1 MRNRTEGTMLES
13 LHIQNYALID
23 DIELEFGRGFNVL
36 TGETGAGKSI
46 IVGALN
52 LVLGARAS
60 SEGVRDGADK
70 ARVDAVFRIG
80 KPPSGLAKVLEESEI
95 ALEDGALILSRVV
108 TPDGRSRAYAGGAP
122 VPLAVLAAIGDELV
136 DMHGQHEHQSLLK
149 PARQVDLL
157 DGYAGVED
165 DRKAVSEAVA
175 SFRAVERELAGLEV
189 DDRERARRVEF
200 LQHEVREI
208 EKAGLR
214 AGEEEEIRE
223 RRNLLTNAERIF
235 ELSSNAYGTL
245 HERDE
250 GAVVDALDAA
260 AGDVEEL
267 AAINERFKTLVDQ
280 LNDARGKIEDVAAE
294 LREFT
299 TEIEFDPQELEELNA
314 RLTLISALKRK
325 YGESIEVILA
335 YLERAKA
342 EVSSF
347 EQRDERL
354 VELRKERDALHGEAR
369 RLSEALSEK
378 RRKAARTLDRQIT
391 AALAELGM
399 KGGRFETRFERAE
412 LCATGIDRVEFLLAA
427 NPGEPLK
434 ALRQVASGGEISRVM
449 LALKSVFAKAD
460 TIPTLIFDEIDAGVG
475 GAVATKVAAKLSEL
489 AESHQTICISH
500 LPQIAAAA
508 ETHFHVAKEAQK
520 KRTITSVARIV
531 DDARIRELARLLDGS
546 VSDVSLEHARA
557 LLGRQAG

>member
-1 MRNRTEGTMLES
+1 MLES

-23 DIELEFGRGFNVL
+23 DIELEFGPGFNVL

-80 KPPSGLAKVLEESEI
+80 KPPRELAKVLEESEI
-95 ALEDGALILSRVV
+95 ALDDGTLILSRIV
-108 TPDGRSRAYAGGAP
+108 TPDGRSRAYAGGSP
-122 VPLAVLAAIGDELV
+122 VPLTVLSAIGDELV
-136 DMHGQHEHQSLLK
+136 DLHGQHEHQSLLK
-149 PARQVDLL
+149 PTRQLDLL
-157 DGYAGVED
+157 DAYAGVEED
-165 DRKAVSEAVA
+165 TKAVADAVV
-175 SFRAVERELAGLEV
+175 SFRRVERDLAELEV

-200 LQHEVREI
+200 LEHEVREI

-214 AGEEEEIRE
+214 AGEEEETRE

-235 ELSSNAYGTL
+235 ELSSRAYGTL
-245 HERDE
+245 HESDE

-260 AGDVEEL
+260 VGEVEEL
-267 AAINERFKTLVDQ
+267 AGINERFKSLVDQ

-299 TEIEFDPQELEELNA
+299 TEIEFDPQELEDLNA

-325 YGESIEVILA
+325 YGESIEAILE
-335 YLERAKA
+335 YCERAKA
-342 EVSSF
+342 EVTSF
-347 EQRDERL
+347 QKRDERL
-354 VELRKERDALHGEAR
+354 IQLRKERETLYKEAQKLAED
-369 RLSEALSEK
+369 LSE
-378 RRKAARTLDRQIT
+378 RRKKAARTLDKQIT
-391 AALAELGM
+391 AALTELGM
-399 KGGRFETRFERAE
+399 KGGRFETQFERAE

-427 NPGEPLK
+427 NPGESLK
-434 ALRQVASGGEISRVM
+434 VLRQVASGGEISRVM

-475 GAVATKVAAKLSEL
+475 GAVATKVAVKLNDL
-489 AESHQTICISH
+489 AGSHQTICISH

-508 ETHFHVAKEAQK
+508 ETHFHVAKETQK
-520 KRTITSVARIV
+520 KRTITSVAHIT
-531 DDARIRELARLLDGS
+531 DDARVEELARLLDGS
-546 VSDVSLEHARA
+546 VSPVSIEHARS
-557 LLGRQAG
+557 LLARQEG

>member
-1 MRNRTEGTMLES
+1 MLES

-23 DIELEFGRGFNVL
+23 DIELEFGPGFNVL

-60 SEGVRDGADK
+60 AEGVRDGADR

-80 KPPSGLAKVLEESEI
+80 APARDLAAALQESDI
-95 ALEDGALILSRVV
+95 ALEDGVLILSRVV
-108 TPDGRSRAYAGGAP
+108 TPDGRSRAYAGGVP

-136 DMHGQHEHQSLLK
+136 DLHGQHEHQSLLK
-149 PARQVDLL
+149 PARQLDLL
-157 DGYAGVED
+157 DGFAG
-165 DRKAVSEAVA
+165 AQQAAGAVA
-175 SFRAVERELAGLEV
+175 ESVSALRDVERDLAALEV

-208 EKAGLR
+208 ETAGLHP
-214 AGEEEEIRE
+214 GEEEESRE
-223 RRNLLTNAERIF
+223 RRDLLTNAERIF
-235 ELSSNAYGTL
+235 ELSSRAYATL

-260 AGDVEEL
+260 SGDVEEL
-267 AAINERFKTLVDQ
+267 ARINNRFTSLAERLAE
-280 LNDARGKIEDVAAE
+280 AREKIEDVAAE

-299 TEIEFDPQELEELNA
+299 TEIEFDPQELEDINA

-325 YGESIEVILA
+325 YGESIAAVLA
-335 YLERAKA
+335 YGERARE
-342 EVSSF
+342 EVAAF

-354 VELRKERDALHGEAR
+354 AQLKRQRGALFEEGR
-369 RLSEALSEK
+369 RLAGELSEQ
-378 RRKAARTLDRQIT
+378 RKKAVRALDKQIA

-399 KGGRFETRFERAE
+399 KGGRFETRFECGE

-434 ALRQVASGGEISRVM
+434 PLRHVASGGEISRVM

-475 GAVATKVAAKLSEL
+475 GAVANKVAAKLAEL
-489 AESHQTICISH
+489 AGSHQTICISH

-508 ETHFHVAKEAQK
+508 QTHFHVAKETQK
-520 KRTITSVARIV
+520 KRTVTSVARIADEDRV
-531 DDARIRELARLLDGS
+531 RELARLLDGS
-546 VSDVSLEHARA
+546 VSAVSIEHARS
-557 LLGRQAG
+557 LLAPQAK

>member
-1 MRNRTEGTMLES
+1 MLES

-23 DIELEFGRGFNVL
+23 DIELEFGPGFNVL

-60 SEGVRDGADK
+60 AEGVRDGADR

-80 KPPSGLAKVLEESEI
+80 APARDLAAALQESDI
-95 ALEDGALILSRVV
+95 ALEDGVLILSRVV
-108 TPDGRSRAYAGGAP
+108 TPDGRSRAYAGGVP

-136 DMHGQHEHQSLLK
+136 DLHGQHEHQSLLK
-149 PARQVDLL
+149 PARQLDLL
-157 DGYAGVED
+157 DGFAGAQQAAGAVAA
-165 DRKAVSEAVA
+165 AVSAL
-175 SFRAVERELAGLEV
+175 RDVERDLAALEV

-208 EKAGLR
+208 ETAGLHP
-214 AGEEEEIRE
+214 GEEEESRE
-223 RRNLLTNAERIF
+223 RRDLLTNAERIF
-235 ELSSNAYGTL
+235 ELSSRAYATL

-260 AGDVEEL
+260 SGEVEEL
-267 AAINERFKTLVDQ
+267 ARINNRFTSLAERLAE
-280 LNDARGKIEDVAAE
+280 AREKIEDVAAE

-299 TEIEFDPQELEELNA
+299 TEIEFDPQELEDINA

-325 YGESIEVILA
+325 YGESIAAVLA
-335 YLERAKA
+335 YGERARE
-342 EVSSF
+342 EVAAF

-354 VELRKERDALHGEAR
+354 AQLKRQRGALFEEGR
-369 RLSEALSEK
+369 RLAGELSEQRK
-378 RRKAARTLDRQIT
+378 KAARALDKQIA

-399 KGGRFETRFERAE
+399 KGGRFETRFERGE
-412 LCATGIDRVEFLLAA
+412 LCPTGIDRVEFLLAA

-434 ALRQVASGGEISRVM
+434 PLRHVASGGEISRVM

-475 GAVATKVAAKLSEL
+475 GAVANKVAAKLAEL
-489 AESHQTICISH
+489 AGSHQTICISH

-508 ETHFHVAKEAQK
+508 QTHFHVAKETQK
-520 KRTITSVARIV
+520 KRTVTSVARIADEDRV
-531 DDARIRELARLLDGS
+531 RELARLLDGS
-546 VSDVSLEHARA
+546 VSAVSIEHARS
-557 LLGRQAG
+557 LLAPQAK

>member
-1 MRNRTEGTMLES
+1 MLES

-23 DIELEFGRGFNVL
+23 DIELEFGPGFNVL

-60 SEGVRDGADK
+60 AEGVRDGADR

-80 KPPSGLAKVLEESEI
+80 APARDLAAALQESDI
-95 ALEDGALILSRVV
+95 ALDDGVLILSRVV
-108 TPDGRSRAYAGGAP
+108 TPDGRSRAYAGGVP

-136 DMHGQHEHQSLLK
+136 DLHGQHEHQSLLK
-149 PARQVDLL
+149 PARQLDLL
-157 DGYAGVED
+157 DGFAG
-165 DRKAVSEAVA
+165 AQQAAGAVA
-175 SFRAVERELAGLEV
+175 ESVSALRDVERDLAALEV

-208 EKAGLR
+208 ETAGLHP
-214 AGEEEEIRE
+214 GEEEESRE
-223 RRNLLTNAERIF
+223 RRDLLTNAERIF
-235 ELSSNAYGTL
+235 ELSSRAYATL

-260 AGDVEEL
+260 SGDVEEL
-267 AAINERFKTLVDQ
+267 ARINNRFTSLAERLAE
-280 LNDARGKIEDVAAE
+280 AREKIEDVAAE

-299 TEIEFDPQELEELNA
+299 TEIEFDPQELEDINA

-325 YGESIEVILA
+325 YGESIAAVLA
-335 YLERAKA
+335 YGERARE
-342 EVSSF
+342 EVAAF

-354 VELRKERDALHGEAR
+354 AQLKRQRGALFEEGR
-369 RLSEALSEK
+369 RLAGELSEQRK
-378 RRKAARTLDRQIT
+378 KAARALDKQIA

-399 KGGRFETRFERAE
+399 KGGRFETRFECGE

-434 ALRQVASGGEISRVM
+434 PLRHVASGGEISRVM

-475 GAVATKVAAKLSEL
+475 GAVANKVAAKLAEL
-489 AESHQTICISH
+489 AGSHQTICISH

-508 ETHFHVAKEAQK
+508 QTHFHVAKETQK
-520 KRTITSVARIV
+520 KRTVTSVARIADEDRV
-531 DDARIRELARLLDGS
+531 RELARLLDGS
-546 VSDVSLEHARA
+546 VSAVSIEHARS
-557 LLGRQAG
+557 LLAPQAK

>member
-1 MRNRTEGTMLES
+1 MLES

-23 DIELEFGRGFNVL
+23 DIELEFGPGFNVL

-60 SEGVRDGADK
+60 AEGVRDGADR

-80 KPPSGLAKVLEESEI
+80 APARDLAAALQESDI
-95 ALEDGALILSRVV
+95 ALEDGVLILSRVV
-108 TPDGRSRAYAGGAP
+108 TPDGRSRAYAGGVP

-136 DMHGQHEHQSLLK
+136 DLHGQHEHQSLLK
-149 PARQVDLL
+149 PARQLDLL
-157 DGYAGVED
+157 DGFAG
-165 DRKAVSEAVA
+165 AQQAAGAVA
-175 SFRAVERELAGLEV
+175 ESVSALRDVERDLAALEV

-208 EKAGLR
+208 ETAGLHP
-214 AGEEEEIRE
+214 GEEEESRE
-223 RRNLLTNAERIF
+223 RRDLLTNAERIF
-235 ELSSNAYGTL
+235 ELSSRAYATL

-260 AGDVEEL
+260 SGDVEEL
-267 AAINERFKTLVDQ
+267 ARINNRFTSLAERLAE
-280 LNDARGKIEDVAAE
+280 AREKIEDVAAE

-299 TEIEFDPQELEELNA
+299 TEIEFDPQELEDINA

-325 YGESIEVILA
+325 YGESIAAVLA
-335 YLERAKA
+335 YGERARE
-342 EVSSF
+342 EVAAF

-354 VELRKERDALHGEAR
+354 AQLKRQRGALFEEGR
-369 RLSEALSEK
+369 RLAGELSEQRK
-378 RRKAARTLDRQIT
+378 KAARALDKQIA

-399 KGGRFETRFERAE
+399 KGGRFETRFECGE

-434 ALRQVASGGEISRVM
+434 PLRHVASGGEISRVM

-475 GAVATKVAAKLSEL
+475 GAVANKVAAKLAEL
-489 AESHQTICISH
+489 AGSHQTICISH

-508 ETHFHVAKEAQK
+508 QTHFHVAKETQK
-520 KRTITSVARIV
+520 KRTVTSVARIADEDRV
-531 DDARIRELARLLDGS
+531 RELARLLDGS
-546 VSDVSLEHARA
+546 VSAVSIEHARS
-557 LLGRQAG
+557 LLAPQAK

>member
-1 MRNRTEGTMLES
+1 MLES

-23 DIELEFGRGFNVL
+23 DIELEFGPDFNVL

-60 SEGVRDGADK
+60 AEGVRDGADR

-80 KPPSGLAKVLEESEI
+80 APARDLAAALQESDI
-95 ALEDGALILSRVV
+95 ALEDGVLILSRVV
-108 TPDGRSRAYAGGAP
+108 TPDGRSRAYAGGVP

-136 DMHGQHEHQSLLK
+136 DLHGQHEHQSLLK
-149 PARQVDLL
+149 PARQLDLL
-157 DGYAGVED
+157 DGFAGAQQAAGAVAA
-165 DRKAVSEAVA
+165 AVSAL
-175 SFRAVERELAGLEV
+175 RDVERDLAALEV

-208 EKAGLR
+208 ETAGLHP
-214 AGEEEEIRE
+214 GEEEESRE
-223 RRNLLTNAERIF
+223 RRDLLTNAERIF
-235 ELSSNAYGTL
+235 ELSSRAYATL

-260 AGDVEEL
+260 SGDVEEL
-267 AAINERFKTLVDQ
+267 ARINNRFTSLAERLAE
-280 LNDARGKIEDVAAE
+280 AREKIEDVAAE

-299 TEIEFDPQELEELNA
+299 TEIEFDPQELEDINA

-325 YGESIEVILA
+325 YGESIAAVLA
-335 YLERAKA
+335 YGERARE
-342 EVSSF
+342 EVAAF

-354 VELRKERDALHGEAR
+354 AQLKRQRGALFEEGR
-369 RLSEALSEK
+369 RLAGELSEQRK
-378 RRKAARTLDRQIT
+378 KAARALDKQIA

-399 KGGRFETRFERAE
+399 KGGRFETRFERGE

-434 ALRQVASGGEISRVM
+434 PLRHVASGGEISRVM

-475 GAVATKVAAKLSEL
+475 GAVANKVAAKLAEL
-489 AESHQTICISH
+489 AGSHQTICISH

-508 ETHFHVAKEAQK
+508 QTHFHVAKETQK
-520 KRTITSVARIV
+520 KRTVTSVARIADEDRV
-531 DDARIRELARLLDGS
+531 RELARLLDGS
-546 VSDVSLEHARA
+546 VSAVSIEHARS
-557 LLGRQAG
+557 LLAPQAK

>member
-1 MRNRTEGTMLES
+1 MLES

-23 DIELEFGRGFNVL
+23 DIELEFGPGFNVL

-60 SEGVRDGADK
+60 AEGVRDGADR

-80 KPPSGLAKVLEESEI
+80 APARDLAAALQESDI
-95 ALEDGALILSRVV
+95 ALEDGVLILSRVV
-108 TPDGRSRAYAGGAP
+108 TPDGRSRAYAGGVP

-136 DMHGQHEHQSLLK
+136 DLHGQHEHQSLLK
-149 PARQVDLL
+149 PARQLDLL
-157 DGYAGVED
+157 DGFAGAQQAAGAVAA
-165 DRKAVSEAVA
+165 AVSAL
-175 SFRAVERELAGLEV
+175 RDVERDLAALEV

-208 EKAGLR
+208 ETAGLHP
-214 AGEEEEIRE
+214 GEEEESRE
-223 RRNLLTNAERIF
+223 RRDLLTNAERIF
-235 ELSSNAYGTL
+235 ELSSRAYATL

-260 AGDVEEL
+260 SGEVEEL
-267 AAINERFKTLVDQ
+267 ARINNRFTSLAERLAE
-280 LNDARGKIEDVAAE
+280 AREKIEDVAAE

-299 TEIEFDPQELEELNA
+299 TEIEFDPQELEDINA

-325 YGESIEVILA
+325 YGESIAAVLA
-335 YLERAKA
+335 YGERARE
-342 EVSSF
+342 EVAAF

-354 VELRKERDALHGEAR
+354 AQLKRQRGALFEEGR
-369 RLSEALSEK
+369 RLAGELSEQRK
-378 RRKAARTLDRQIT
+378 KAARALDKQIA

-399 KGGRFETRFERAE
+399 KGGRFETRFERGE

-434 ALRQVASGGEISRVM
+434 PLRHVASGGEISRVM

-475 GAVATKVAAKLSEL
+475 GAVANKVAAKLAEL
-489 AESHQTICISH
+489 AGSHQTICISH

-508 ETHFHVAKEAQK
+508 QTHFHVAKETQK
-520 KRTITSVARIV
+520 KRTVTSVARIADEDRV
-531 DDARIRELARLLDGS
+531 RELARLLDGS
-546 VSDVSLEHARA
+546 VSAVSIEHARS
-557 LLGRQAG
+557 LLAPQAK

>member
-1 MRNRTEGTMLES
+1 MLES

-23 DIELEFGRGFNVL
+23 DIELEFGPGFNVL

-60 SEGVRDGADK
+60 AEGVRDGADR

-80 KPPSGLAKVLEESEI
+80 APARDLAAALQESDI
-95 ALEDGALILSRVV
+95 ALEDGVLILSRVV
-108 TPDGRSRAYAGGAP
+108 TPDGRSRAYAGGVP

-136 DMHGQHEHQSLLK
+136 DLHGQHEHQSLLK
-149 PARQVDLL
+149 PARQLDLL
-157 DGYAGVED
+157 DGFAGAQQAAGAVAA
-165 DRKAVSEAVA
+165 AVSAL
-175 SFRAVERELAGLEV
+175 RDVERDLAALEV

-208 EKAGLR
+208 ETAGLHP
-214 AGEEEEIRE
+214 GEEEESRE
-223 RRNLLTNAERIF
+223 RRDLLTNAERIF
-235 ELSSNAYGTL
+235 ELSSRAYATL

-260 AGDVEEL
+260 SGDVEEL
-267 AAINERFKTLVDQ
+267 ARINNCFTSLAERLAE
-280 LNDARGKIEDVAAE
+280 AREKIEDVAAE

-299 TEIEFDPQELEELNA
+299 TEIEFDPQELEDINA

-325 YGESIEVILA
+325 YGESIAAVLA
-335 YLERAKA
+335 YGERARE
-342 EVSSF
+342 EVAAF

-354 VELRKERDALHGEAR
+354 AQLKRQRGALFEEGR
-369 RLSEALSEK
+369 RLAGELSEQRK
-378 RRKAARTLDRQIT
+378 KAARALDKQIA

-399 KGGRFETRFERAE
+399 KGGRFETRFECGE

-434 ALRQVASGGEISRVM
+434 PLRHVASGGEISRVM

-475 GAVATKVAAKLSEL
+475 GAVANKVAAKLAEL
-489 AESHQTICISH
+489 AGSHQTICISH

-508 ETHFHVAKEAQK
+508 QTHFHVAKETQK
-520 KRTITSVARIV
+520 KRTVTSVARIADEDRV
-531 DDARIRELARLLDGS
+531 RELARLLDGS
-546 VSDVSLEHARA
+546 VSAVSIEHARS
-557 LLGRQAG
+557 LLAPQAK

>member
-1 MRNRTEGTMLES
+1 MLES

-23 DIELEFGRGFNVL
+23 DIELEFGPGFNVL

-60 SEGVRDGADK
+60 AEGVRDGADR

-80 KPPSGLAKVLEESEI
+80 APARDLAAALQESDI
-95 ALEDGALILSRVV
+95 ALEDGVLILSRVV
-108 TPDGRSRAYAGGAP
+108 TPDGRSRAYAGGVP

-136 DMHGQHEHQSLLK
+136 DLHGQHEHQSLLK
-149 PARQVDLL
+149 PARQLDLL
-157 DGYAGVED
+157 DGFAGAQQAAGAVAA
-165 DRKAVSEAVA
+165 AVSAL
-175 SFRAVERELAGLEV
+175 RDVERDLAALEV

-208 EKAGLR
+208 ETAGLHP
-214 AGEEEEIRE
+214 GEEEESRE
-223 RRNLLTNAERIF
+223 RRDLLTNAERIF
-235 ELSSNAYGTL
+235 ELSSRAYATL

-260 AGDVEEL
+260 SGDVEEL
-267 AAINERFKTLVDQ
+267 ARINNRFTSLAERLAE
-280 LNDARGKIEDVAAE
+280 AREKIEDVAAE

-299 TEIEFDPQELEELNA
+299 TEIEFDPQELEDINA

-325 YGESIEVILA
+325 YGESIAAVLA
-335 YLERAKA
+335 YGERARE
-342 EVSSF
+342 EVAAF

-354 VELRKERDALHGEAR
+354 AQLKRQRGALFEEGR
-369 RLSEALSEK
+369 RLAGELSEQRK
-378 RRKAARTLDRQIT
+378 KAARALDKQIA

-399 KGGRFETRFERAE
+399 KGGRFETRFERGE
-412 LCATGIDRVEFLLAA
+412 LCSTGIDRVEFLLAA

-434 ALRQVASGGEISRVM
+434 PLRHVASGGEISRVM

-475 GAVATKVAAKLSEL
+475 GAVANKVAAKLAEL
-489 AESHQTICISH
+489 AGSHQTICISH

-508 ETHFHVAKEAQK
+508 QTHFHVAKETQK
-520 KRTITSVARIV
+520 KRTVTSVARIADEDRV
-531 DDARIRELARLLDGS
+531 RELARLLDGS
-546 VSDVSLEHARA
+546 VSAVSIEHARS
-557 LLGRQAG
+557 LLAPQAK

>member
-1 MRNRTEGTMLES
+1 MLES

-23 DIELEFGRGFNVL
+23 DIELEFGPDFNVL

-60 SEGVRDGADK
+60 AEGVRDGADR

-80 KPPSGLAKVLEESEI
+80 APARDLAAALQESDI
-95 ALEDGALILSRVV
+95 ALEDGVLILSRVV
-108 TPDGRSRAYAGGAP
+108 TPDGRSRAYAGGVP

-136 DMHGQHEHQSLLK
+136 DLHGQHEHQSLLK
-149 PARQVDLL
+149 PARQLDLL
-157 DGYAGVED
+157 DGFAGAQQAAGAVAA
-165 DRKAVSEAVA
+165 AVSAL
-175 SFRAVERELAGLEV
+175 RDVERDLAALEV

-208 EKAGLR
+208 ETAGLHP
-214 AGEEEEIRE
+214 GEEEESRE
-223 RRNLLTNAERIF
+223 RRDLLTNAERIF
-235 ELSSNAYGTL
+235 ELSSRAYATL

-260 AGDVEEL
+260 SGDVEEL
-267 AAINERFKTLVDQ
+267 ARINNRFTSLAERLAE
-280 LNDARGKIEDVAAE
+280 AREKIEDVAAE

-299 TEIEFDPQELEELNA
+299 TEIEFDPQELEDINA

-325 YGESIEVILA
+325 YGESIAAVLA
-335 YLERAKA
+335 YGERARE
-342 EVSSF
+342 EVAAF

-354 VELRKERDALHGEAR
+354 AQLKRQRGALFEEGR
-369 RLSEALSEK
+369 RLAGELSEQRK
-378 RRKAARTLDRQIT
+378 KAARALDKQIA

-399 KGGRFETRFERAE
+399 KGGRFETRFECGE

-434 ALRQVASGGEISRVM
+434 PLRHVASGGEISRVM

-475 GAVATKVAAKLSEL
+475 GAVANKVAAKLAEL
-489 AESHQTICISH
+489 AGSHQTICISH

-508 ETHFHVAKEAQK
+508 QTHFHVAKETQK
-520 KRTITSVARIV
+520 KRTVTSVARIADEDRV
-531 DDARIRELARLLDGS
+531 RELARLLDGS
-546 VSDVSLEHARA
+546 VSAVSIEHARS
-557 LLGRQAG
+557 LLAPQAK

>member
-1 MRNRTEGTMLES
+1 MLES

-23 DIELEFGRGFNVL
+23 DIELEFGPGFNVL

-60 SEGVRDGADK
+60 AEGVRDGADR

-80 KPPSGLAKVLEESEI
+80 APARDLAAALQESDI
-95 ALEDGALILSRVV
+95 ALEDGVLILSRVV
-108 TPDGRSRAYAGGAP
+108 TPDGRSRAYAGGVP

-136 DMHGQHEHQSLLK
+136 DLHGQHEHQSLLK
-149 PARQVDLL
+149 PARQLDLL
-157 DGYAGVED
+157 DGFAGAQQAAGAVAA
-165 DRKAVSEAVA
+165 AVSAL
-175 SFRAVERELAGLEV
+175 RDVERDLAALEV

-208 EKAGLR
+208 ETAGLHP
-214 AGEEEEIRE
+214 GEEEESRE
-223 RRNLLTNAERIF
+223 RRDLLTNAERIF
-235 ELSSNAYGTL
+235 ELSSRAYATL

-260 AGDVEEL
+260 SGEVEEL
-267 AAINERFKTLVDQ
+267 ARINNRFTSLAERLAE
-280 LNDARGKIEDVAAE
+280 AREKIEDVAAE

-299 TEIEFDPQELEELNA
+299 TEIEFDPQELEDINA

-325 YGESIEVILA
+325 YGESIAAVLA
-335 YLERAKA
+335 YGERARE
-342 EVSSF
+342 EVAAF

-354 VELRKERDALHGEAR
+354 AQLKRQRGALFEEGR
-369 RLSEALSEK
+369 RLAGELSEQRK
-378 RRKAARTLDRQIT
+378 KAARALDKQIA

-399 KGGRFETRFERAE
+399 KGGRFETRFECGE

-434 ALRQVASGGEISRVM
+434 PLRHVASGGEISRVM

-475 GAVATKVAAKLSEL
+475 GAVANKVAAKLAEL
-489 AESHQTICISH
+489 AGSHQTICISH

-508 ETHFHVAKEAQK
+508 QTHFHVAKETQK
-520 KRTITSVARIV
+520 KRTVTSVARIADEDRV
-531 DDARIRELARLLDGS
+531 RELARLLDGS
-546 VSDVSLEHARA
+546 VSAVSIEHARS
-557 LLGRQAG
+557 LLAPQAK

>member
-1 MRNRTEGTMLES
+1 MLES

-23 DIELEFGRGFNVL
+23 DIELEFGPGFNVL

-60 SEGVRDGADK
+60 AEGVRDGADR

-80 KPPSGLAKVLEESEI
+80 APARDLAAALQESDI
-95 ALEDGALILSRVV
+95 ALEDGVLILSRVV
-108 TPDGRSRAYAGGAP
+108 TPDGRSRAYAGGVP

-136 DMHGQHEHQSLLK
+136 DLHGQHEHQSLLK
-149 PARQVDLL
+149 PARQLDLL
-157 DGYAGVED
+157 DGFAG
-165 DRKAVSEAVA
+165 AQQAAGAVA
-175 SFRAVERELAGLEV
+175 ESVSALRDVERDLAALEV

-208 EKAGLR
+208 ETAGLHP
-214 AGEEEEIRE
+214 GEEEESRE
-223 RRNLLTNAERIF
+223 RRDLLTNAERIF
-235 ELSSNAYGTL
+235 ELSSRAYATL

-260 AGDVEEL
+260 SGEVEEL
-267 AAINERFKTLVDQ
+267 ARINNRFTSLAERLAE
-280 LNDARGKIEDVAAE
+280 AREKIEDVAAE

-299 TEIEFDPQELEELNA
+299 TEIEFDPQELEDINA

-325 YGESIEVILA
+325 YGESIAAVLA
-335 YLERAKA
+335 YGERARE
-342 EVSSF
+342 EVAAF

-354 VELRKERDALHGEAR
+354 AQLKRQRGALFEEGR
-369 RLSEALSEK
+369 RLAGELSEQRK
-378 RRKAARTLDRQIT
+378 KAARALDKQIA

-399 KGGRFETRFERAE
+399 KGGRFETRFECGE

-434 ALRQVASGGEISRVM
+434 PLRHVASGGEISRVM

-475 GAVATKVAAKLSEL
+475 GAVANKVAAKLAEL
-489 AESHQTICISH
+489 AGSHQTICISH

-508 ETHFHVAKEAQK
+508 QTHFHVAKETQK
-520 KRTITSVARIV
+520 KRTVTSVARIADEDRV
-531 DDARIRELARLLDGS
+531 RELARLLDGS
-546 VSDVSLEHARA
+546 VSAVSIEHARS
-557 LLGRQAG
+557 LLAPQAK

>member
-1 MRNRTEGTMLES
+1 MLES

-23 DIELEFGRGFNVL
+23 DIELEFGPGFNVL

-60 SEGVRDGADK
+60 AEGVRDGADR

-80 KPPSGLAKVLEESEI
+80 TPARDLAAALQESDI
-95 ALEDGALILSRVV
+95 ALDDGVLILSRVV

-136 DMHGQHEHQSLLK
+136 DLHGQHEHQSLLK
-149 PARQVDLL
+149 PARQLDLL
-157 DGYAGVED
+157 DGFAGAERAAGAVAE
-165 DRKAVSEAVA
+165 AVSAL
-175 SFRAVERELAGLEV
+175 RDVERDLAALEV

-208 EKAGLR
+208 LTAGLQP
-214 AGEEEEIRE
+214 GEEEESRE
-223 RRNLLTNAERIF
+223 RRDLLTHAERIF
-235 ELSSNAYGTL
+235 ELSSHAYATL

-250 GAVVDALDAA
+250 GAVVDALAA
-260 AGDVEEL
+260 AVGDVEEL
-267 AAINERFKTLVDQ
+267 ARINSRFVPLVERLSE
-280 LNDARGKIEDVAAE
+280 ARDKIEDVAAE

-299 TEIEFDPQELEELNA
+299 TEIEFDPQELEGINA

-325 YGESIEVILA
+325 YGESIDAVLA
-335 YLERAKA
+335 YCERASA
-342 EVSSF
+342 EVAAFEHRDECLAQLRRRHGVLLEEARCLAGILS
-347 EQRDERL
+347 EQR
-354 VELRKERDALHGEAR
+354 K
-369 RLSEALSEK
+369 
-378 RRKAARTLDRQIT
+378 KAARTLDKQIA

-399 KGGRFETRFERAE
+399 KGGQFETRFERGE
-412 LCATGIDRVEFLLAA
+412 LCSTGTDRVEFLLAA

-434 ALRQVASGGEISRVM
+434 ALRHVASGGEISRVM
-449 LALKSVFAKAD
+449 LALKSVFANAD

-489 AESHQTICISH
+489 AASHQTICISH

-508 ETHFHVAKEAQK
+508 ETHFHVAKATQK
-520 KRTITSVARIV
+520 KRTVTSVARIADEDRV
-531 DDARIRELARLLDGS
+531 RELARLLDGS
-546 VSDVSLEHARA
+546 VSAVSLEHARS
-557 LLGRQAG
+557 LLSPEAK

>member
-1 MRNRTEGTMLES
+1 MLES

-23 DIELEFGRGFNVL
+23 DIELEFGPGFNVL

-60 SEGVRDGADK
+60 AEGVRDGADR

-80 KPPSGLAKVLEESEI
+80 APARDLAAALQESDI
-95 ALEDGALILSRVV
+95 ALEDGVLILSRVV
-108 TPDGRSRAYAGGAP
+108 TPDGRSRAYAGGVP

-136 DMHGQHEHQSLLK
+136 DLHGQHEHQSLLK
-149 PARQVDLL
+149 PARQLDLL
-157 DGYAGVED
+157 DGFAGAQQAAGAVAA
-165 DRKAVSEAVA
+165 AVSAL
-175 SFRAVERELAGLEV
+175 RDVERDLAALEV

-208 EKAGLR
+208 ETAGLHP
-214 AGEEEEIRE
+214 GEEEESRE
-223 RRNLLTNAERIF
+223 RRDLLTNAERIF
-235 ELSSNAYGTL
+235 ELSSRAYATL

-260 AGDVEEL
+260 SGDVEEL
-267 AAINERFKTLVDQ
+267 ARINNRFTSLAERLAE
-280 LNDARGKIEDVAAE
+280 AREKIEDVAAE

-299 TEIEFDPQELEELNA
+299 TEIEFDPQELEDINA

-325 YGESIEVILA
+325 YGESIAAVLA
-335 YLERAKA
+335 YGERARE
-342 EVSSF
+342 EVAAF

-354 VELRKERDALHGEAR
+354 AQLKRQRGALFEEGR
-369 RLSEALSEK
+369 RLAGELSEQRK
-378 RRKAARTLDRQIT
+378 KAARALDKQIA

-399 KGGRFETRFERAE
+399 KGGRFETRFERGE

-434 ALRQVASGGEISRVM
+434 PLRHVASGGEISRVM

-475 GAVATKVAAKLSEL
+475 GAVANKVAAKLAEL
-489 AESHQTICISH
+489 AGSHQTICISH

-508 ETHFHVAKEAQK
+508 QTHFHVAKETQK
-520 KRTITSVARIV
+520 KRTVTSVARIADEDRV
-531 DDARIRELARLLDGS
+531 RELARLLDGS
-546 VSDVSLEHARA
+546 VSAVSIEHARS
-557 LLGRQAG
+557 LLAPQAK

>member
-1 MRNRTEGTMLES
+1 MLES

-23 DIELEFGRGFNVL
+23 DIELEFGPGFNVL

-60 SEGVRDGADK
+60 AEGVRDGADR

-80 KPPSGLAKVLEESEI
+80 APARDLAAALQESDI
-95 ALEDGALILSRVV
+95 ALEDGVLILSRVV
-108 TPDGRSRAYAGGAP
+108 TPDGRSRAYAGGVP

-136 DMHGQHEHQSLLK
+136 DLHGQHEHQSLLK
-149 PARQVDLL
+149 PARQLDLL
-157 DGYAGVED
+157 DGFAG
-165 DRKAVSEAVA
+165 AQQAAGAVA
-175 SFRAVERELAGLEV
+175 ESVSALRDVERDLAALEV

-208 EKAGLR
+208 ETAGLHP
-214 AGEEEEIRE
+214 GEEEESRE
-223 RRNLLTNAERIF
+223 RRDLLTNAERIF
-235 ELSSNAYGTL
+235 ELSSRAYATL

-260 AGDVEEL
+260 SGDVEEL
-267 AAINERFKTLVDQ
+267 ARINNRFTSLAERLAE
-280 LNDARGKIEDVAAE
+280 AREKIEDVAAE

-299 TEIEFDPQELEELNA
+299 TEIEFDPQELEDINA

-325 YGESIEVILA
+325 YGESIAAVLA
-335 YLERAKA
+335 YGERARE
-342 EVSSF
+342 EVAAF

-354 VELRKERDALHGEAR
+354 AQLKRQRGALFEEGR
-369 RLSEALSEK
+369 RLAGELSEQRK
-378 RRKAARTLDRQIT
+378 KAARALDKQIA

-399 KGGRFETRFERAE
+399 KGGRFETRFERGE

-434 ALRQVASGGEISRVM
+434 PLRHVASGGEISRVM

-475 GAVATKVAAKLSEL
+475 GAVANKVAAKLAEL
-489 AESHQTICISH
+489 AGSHQTICISH

-508 ETHFHVAKEAQK
+508 QTHFHVAKETQK
-520 KRTITSVARIV
+520 KRTVTSVARIADEDRV
-531 DDARIRELARLLDGS
+531 RELARLLDGS
-546 VSDVSLEHARA
+546 VSAVSIEHARS
-557 LLGRQAG
+557 LLAPQAK

>member
-1 MRNRTEGTMLES
+1 MLES

-23 DIELEFGRGFNVL
+23 DIELEFGPGFNVL

-60 SEGVRDGADK
+60 AEGVRDGADR

-80 KPPSGLAKVLEESEI
+80 APARDLAAALQESDI
-95 ALEDGALILSRVV
+95 ALEDGVLILSRVV
-108 TPDGRSRAYAGGAP
+108 TPDGRSRAYAGGVP

-136 DMHGQHEHQSLLK
+136 DLHGQHEHQSLLK
-149 PARQVDLL
+149 PARQLDLL
-157 DGYAGVED
+157 DGFAGAQQAAGAVAA
-165 DRKAVSEAVA
+165 AVSAL
-175 SFRAVERELAGLEV
+175 RDVERDLAALEV

-208 EKAGLR
+208 ETAGLHP
-214 AGEEEEIRE
+214 GEEEESRE
-223 RRNLLTNAERIF
+223 RRDLLTNAERIF
-235 ELSSNAYGTL
+235 ELSSRAYATL

-260 AGDVEEL
+260 SGDVEEL
-267 AAINERFKTLVDQ
+267 ARINNRFTSLAERLTE
-280 LNDARGKIEDVAAE
+280 AREKIEDVAAE

-299 TEIEFDPQELEELNA
+299 TEIEFDPQELEDINA

-325 YGESIEVILA
+325 YGESIAAVLA
-335 YLERAKA
+335 YGERARE
-342 EVSSF
+342 EVAAF

-354 VELRKERDALHGEAR
+354 AQLKRQRGALFEEGR
-369 RLSEALSEK
+369 RLAGELSEQRK
-378 RRKAARTLDRQIT
+378 KAARALDKQIA

-399 KGGRFETRFERAE
+399 KGGRFETRFECGE

-434 ALRQVASGGEISRVM
+434 PLRHVASGGEISRVM

-475 GAVATKVAAKLSEL
+475 GAVANKVAAKLAEL
-489 AESHQTICISH
+489 AGSHQTICISH

-508 ETHFHVAKEAQK
+508 QTHFHVAKETQK
-520 KRTITSVARIV
+520 KRTVTSVARIADEDRV
-531 DDARIRELARLLDGS
+531 RELARLLDGS
-546 VSDVSLEHARA
+546 VSAVSIEHARS
-557 LLGRQAG
+557 LLAPQAK

>member
-1 MRNRTEGTMLES
+1 MLES

-23 DIELEFGRGFNVL
+23 DIELEFGPGFNVL

-60 SEGVRDGADK
+60 AEGVRDGADR

-80 KPPSGLAKVLEESEI
+80 APARDLAAALQESDI
-95 ALEDGALILSRVV
+95 ALEDGVLILSRVV
-108 TPDGRSRAYAGGAP
+108 TPDGRSRAYAGGVP

-136 DMHGQHEHQSLLK
+136 DLHGQHEHQSLLK
-149 PARQVDLL
+149 PARQLDLL
-157 DGYAGVED
+157 DGFAGAQQAAGAVVA
-165 DRKAVSEAVA
+165 AVSAL
-175 SFRAVERELAGLEV
+175 RDVERDLAALEV

-208 EKAGLR
+208 ETAGLHP
-214 AGEEEEIRE
+214 GEEEESRE
-223 RRNLLTNAERIF
+223 RRDLLTNAERIF
-235 ELSSNAYGTL
+235 ELSSRAYATL

-260 AGDVEEL
+260 SGDVEEL
-267 AAINERFKTLVDQ
+267 ARINNRFTSLAERLAE
-280 LNDARGKIEDVAAE
+280 AREKIEDVAAE

-299 TEIEFDPQELEELNA
+299 TEIEFDPQELEDINA

-325 YGESIEVILA
+325 YGESIAAVLA
-335 YLERAKA
+335 YGERARE
-342 EVSSF
+342 EVAAF

-354 VELRKERDALHGEAR
+354 AQLKRQRGALFEEGR
-369 RLSEALSEK
+369 RLAGELSEQRK
-378 RRKAARTLDRQIT
+378 KAARALDKQIA

-399 KGGRFETRFERAE
+399 KGGRFETRFECGE

-434 ALRQVASGGEISRVM
+434 PLRHVASGGEISRVM

-475 GAVATKVAAKLSEL
+475 GAVANKVAAKLAEL
-489 AESHQTICISH
+489 AGSHQTICISH

-508 ETHFHVAKEAQK
+508 QTHFHVAKETQK
-520 KRTITSVARIV
+520 KRTVTSVARIADEDRV
-531 DDARIRELARLLDGS
+531 RELARLLDGS
-546 VSDVSLEHARA
+546 VSAVSIEHARS
-557 LLGRQAG
+557 LLAPQAK

>member
-1 MRNRTEGTMLES
+1 MLES

-23 DIELEFGRGFNVL
+23 DIELEFGPGFNVL

-60 SEGVRDGADK
+60 AEGVRDGADR

-80 KPPSGLAKVLEESEI
+80 APARDLAAALQESDI
-95 ALEDGALILSRVV
+95 ALEDGVLILSRVV
-108 TPDGRSRAYAGGAP
+108 TPDGRSRAYAGGVP

-136 DMHGQHEHQSLLK
+136 DLHGQHEHQSLLK
-149 PARQVDLL
+149 PARQLDLL
-157 DGYAGVED
+157 DGFAGAQQAAGAVAA
-165 DRKAVSEAVA
+165 AVSAL
-175 SFRAVERELAGLEV
+175 RDVERDLAALEV

-208 EKAGLR
+208 ETAGLHP
-214 AGEEEEIRE
+214 GEEEESRE
-223 RRNLLTNAERIF
+223 RRDLLTNAERIF
-235 ELSSNAYGTL
+235 ELSSRAYATL

-260 AGDVEEL
+260 SGDVEEL
-267 AAINERFKTLVDQ
+267 ARINNRFTSLAERLAE
-280 LNDARGKIEDVAAE
+280 AREKIEDVAAE

-299 TEIEFDPQELEELNA
+299 TEIEFDPQELEDINA

-325 YGESIEVILA
+325 YGESIAAVLA
-335 YLERAKA
+335 YGERARE
-342 EVSSF
+342 EVAAF

-354 VELRKERDALHGEAR
+354 AQLKRQRGALFVEGR
-369 RLSEALSEK
+369 RLAGVLSEQRK
-378 RRKAARTLDRQIT
+378 KAARALDKQIA

-399 KGGRFETRFERAE
+399 KGGRFETRFECGE

-434 ALRQVASGGEISRVM
+434 PLRHVASGGEISRVM

-475 GAVATKVAAKLSEL
+475 GAVANKVAAKLAEL
-489 AESHQTICISH
+489 AGSHQTICISH

-508 ETHFHVAKEAQK
+508 QTHFHVAKETQK
-520 KRTITSVARIV
+520 KRTVTSVARIADEDRV
-531 DDARIRELARLLDGS
+531 RELARLLDGS
-546 VSDVSLEHARA
+546 VSAVSIEHARS
-557 LLGRQAG
+557 LLAPQAK

>member
-1 MRNRTEGTMLES
+1 MLES

-23 DIELEFGRGFNVL
+23 DIELEFGPDFNVL

-60 SEGVRDGADK
+60 AEGVRDGADR

-80 KPPSGLAKVLEESEI
+80 APARDLAAALQESDI
-95 ALEDGALILSRVV
+95 ALEDGVLILSRVV
-108 TPDGRSRAYAGGAP
+108 TPDGRSRAYAGGVP

-136 DMHGQHEHQSLLK
+136 DLHGQHEHQSLLK
-149 PARQVDLL
+149 PARQLDLL
-157 DGYAGVED
+157 DGFAGAQQAAGAVAA
-165 DRKAVSEAVA
+165 AVSAL
-175 SFRAVERELAGLEV
+175 RDVERDLAALEV

-208 EKAGLR
+208 ETAGLHP
-214 AGEEEEIRE
+214 GEEEESRE
-223 RRNLLTNAERIF
+223 RRDLLTNAERIF
-235 ELSSNAYGTL
+235 ELSSRAYATL

-260 AGDVEEL
+260 SGDVEEL
-267 AAINERFKTLVDQ
+267 ARINNRFTSLAERLAE
-280 LNDARGKIEDVAAE
+280 AREKIEDVAAE

-299 TEIEFDPQELEELNA
+299 TEIEFDPQELEDINA

-325 YGESIEVILA
+325 YGESIAAVLA
-335 YLERAKA
+335 YGERARE
-342 EVSSF
+342 EVAAF

-354 VELRKERDALHGEAR
+354 AQLKRQRGALFEEGR
-369 RLSEALSEK
+369 RLAGELSEQRK
-378 RRKAARTLDRQIT
+378 KAARALDKQIA

-399 KGGRFETRFERAE
+399 KGGRFETRFECGE
-412 LCATGIDRVEFLLAA
+412 LCPTGIDRVEFLLAA

-434 ALRQVASGGEISRVM
+434 PLRHVASGGEISRVM

-475 GAVATKVAAKLSEL
+475 GAVANKVAAKLAEL
-489 AESHQTICISH
+489 AGSHQTICISH

-508 ETHFHVAKEAQK
+508 QTHFHVAKETQK
-520 KRTITSVARIV
+520 KRTVTSVARIADEDRV
-531 DDARIRELARLLDGS
+531 RELARLLDGS
-546 VSDVSLEHARA
+546 VSAVSIEHARS
-557 LLGRQAG
+557 LLAPQAK

>member
-1 MRNRTEGTMLES
+1 MLES

-23 DIELEFGRGFNVL
+23 DIELEFGPGFNVL

-60 SEGVRDGADK
+60 AEGVRDGADR

-80 KPPSGLAKVLEESEI
+80 APARDLAAALQESDI
-95 ALEDGALILSRVV
+95 ALEDGVLILSRVV
-108 TPDGRSRAYAGGAP
+108 TPDGRSRAYAGGVP

-136 DMHGQHEHQSLLK
+136 DLHGQHEHQSLLK
-149 PARQVDLL
+149 PARQLDLL
-157 DGYAGVED
+157 DGFAGAQQAAGAVAA
-165 DRKAVSEAVA
+165 AVSAL
-175 SFRAVERELAGLEV
+175 RDVERDLAALEV

-208 EKAGLR
+208 ETAGLHP
-214 AGEEEEIRE
+214 GEEEESRE
-223 RRNLLTNAERIF
+223 RRDLLTNAERIF
-235 ELSSNAYGTL
+235 ELSSRAYATL

-260 AGDVEEL
+260 SGDVEEL
-267 AAINERFKTLVDQ
+267 ARINNRFTSLAERLAE
-280 LNDARGKIEDVAAE
+280 AREKIEDVAAE

-299 TEIEFDPQELEELNA
+299 TEIEFDPQELEDINA

-325 YGESIEVILA
+325 YGESIAAVLA
-335 YLERAKA
+335 YGERARE
-342 EVSSF
+342 EVAAF

-354 VELRKERDALHGEAR
+354 AQLKRQRGALFEEGR
-369 RLSEALSEK
+369 RLAGELSEQRK
-378 RRKAARTLDRQIT
+378 KAARALDKQIA

-399 KGGRFETRFERAE
+399 KGGRFETRFECGE

-434 ALRQVASGGEISRVM
+434 PLRHVASGGEISRVM

-475 GAVATKVAAKLSEL
+475 GAVANKVAAKLAEL
-489 AESHQTICISH
+489 AGSHQTICISH

-508 ETHFHVAKEAQK
+508 QTHFHVAKETQK
-520 KRTITSVARIV
+520 KRTVTSVARIADEDRV
-531 DDARIRELARLLDGS
+531 RELARLLDGS
-546 VSDVSLEHARA
+546 VSAVSIEHARS
-557 LLGRQAG
+557 LLAPQAK

>member
-1 MRNRTEGTMLES
+1 MLES

-23 DIELEFGRGFNVL
+23 DIELEFGPGFNVL

-60 SEGVRDGADK
+60 AEGVRDGADR

-80 KPPSGLAKVLEESEI
+80 APARDLAAALQESDI
-95 ALEDGALILSRVV
+95 ALDDGVLILSRVV
-108 TPDGRSRAYAGGAP
+108 TPDGRSRAYAGGVP

-136 DMHGQHEHQSLLK
+136 DLHGQHEHQSLLK
-149 PARQVDLL
+149 PARQLDLL
-157 DGYAGVED
+157 DGFAGAQQAAGAVAA
-165 DRKAVSEAVA
+165 AVSAL
-175 SFRAVERELAGLEV
+175 RDVERDLAALEV

-208 EKAGLR
+208 ETAGLHP
-214 AGEEEEIRE
+214 GEEEESRE
-223 RRNLLTNAERIF
+223 RRDLLTNAERIF
-235 ELSSNAYGTL
+235 ELSSRAYATL

-260 AGDVEEL
+260 SGDVEEL
-267 AAINERFKTLVDQ
+267 ARINNRFTSLAERLAE
-280 LNDARGKIEDVAAE
+280 AREKIEDVAAE

-299 TEIEFDPQELEELNA
+299 TEIEFDPQELEDINA

-325 YGESIEVILA
+325 YGESIAAVLA
-335 YLERAKA
+335 YGERARE
-342 EVSSF
+342 EVAAF

-354 VELRKERDALHGEAR
+354 AQLKRQRGALFEEGR
-369 RLSEALSEK
+369 RLAGELSEQRK
-378 RRKAARTLDRQIT
+378 KAARALDKQIA

-399 KGGRFETRFERAE
+399 KGGRFETRFERGE

-434 ALRQVASGGEISRVM
+434 PLRHVASGGEISRVM

-475 GAVATKVAAKLSEL
+475 GAVANKVAAKLAEL
-489 AESHQTICISH
+489 AGSHQTICISH

-508 ETHFHVAKEAQK
+508 QTHFHVAKETQK
-520 KRTITSVARIV
+520 KRTVTSVARIADEDRV
-531 DDARIRELARLLDGS
+531 RELARLLDGS
-546 VSDVSLEHARA
+546 VSAVSIEHARS
-557 LLGRQAG
+557 LLAPQAK